1 MDELSNNLDSLQKQ
15 GVITPEQSE
24 HIGALGRVARTDAA
38 NMAAEM
44 HEPGIFPDS
53 GPEELSER
61 HTGSMRDLQSSIHD
75 LAHDGVDQAHIDS
88 LSCNANNILTDELAK
103 WDKTVAPAE
112 VRSNPEISRASPPIS
127 APCFGPSS

>member
-1 MDELSNNLDSLQKQ
+1 MDEFLNNLNSLQKQ

-24 HIGALGRVARTDAA
+24 HIGTLGIIAQSDAA
-38 NMAAEM
+38 NIAAEI
-44 HEPGIFPDS
+44 HEPGIFPDL
-53 GPEELSER
+53 GPEKLSQELSD
-61 HTGSMRDLQSSIHD
+61 SMRDLRSSIHD

-112 VRSNPEISRASPPIS
+112 VRSNPEIPRASPPIS